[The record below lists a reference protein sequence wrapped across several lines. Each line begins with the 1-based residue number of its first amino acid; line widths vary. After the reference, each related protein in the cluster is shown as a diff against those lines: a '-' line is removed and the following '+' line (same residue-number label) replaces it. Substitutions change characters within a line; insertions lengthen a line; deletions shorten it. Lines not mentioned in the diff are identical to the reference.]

1 MNLSKRTYAVIAG
14 SAVVILVLIVAFLV
28 PRLTAS
34 DASANALE
42 TAPVRR
48 GTLLA
53 TVSATGAISPLREA
67 QMAFSATGPL
77 TQLNV
82 KQGDIVQAGQVLAQL
97 DTRTLE
103 YQRAQS
109 AASLAAAQAK
119 LDQLKNPSSADVA
132 AAQASVDSAQA
143 ALAQLQTPTQNDVI
157 IAKADLDRAKAS
169 LDQAQA
175 AYDRIGGS
183 TNPYIA
189 MSPQAL
195 TLQQASSD
203 YQKALAVFNSKVNPS
218 DSQLKQ
224 AQATL
229 EQARS
234 QLAKLTNP
242 TANDLQAA
250 QSSVDQARAARDL
263 AKAQVDNA
271 IIRAPFGGL
280 ITHVDFDLGSFV
292 PAGRTLLGVADTS
305 QLLVK
310 LNIDETDISRVQVGQ
325 DVNLGLDAY
334 PDATINAKV
343 TDVAASATTIQ
354 GVVNYVATVSLNPS
368 NVPLKIGMTANAN
381 IVVANKPGVLLVPNI
396 AIRAANNTHYV
407 TVQTAPGKTEQ
418 VEVKLGLANDQE
430 TEVLSGLG
438 EGQQVV
444 TSILP
449 LNPLSGGG
457 LGPPSQ

>member
-1 MNLSKRTYAVIAG
+1 MNLSKRTYLLIAG
-14 SAVVILVLIVAFLV
+14 GALVLLVLIVAFLV
-28 PRLTAS
+28 PRLTTG

-82 KQGDIVQAGQVLAQL
+82 KSGDEVRAGQVLAQL
-97 DTRTLE
+97 DTRALE
-103 YQRAQS
+103 YQLAQ
-109 AASLAAAQAK
+109 AEASLAAAQAK
-119 LDQLKNPSSADVA
+119 LDQLKNPSPADVA
-132 AAQASVDSAQA
+132 AAQASVASAEA
-143 ALAQLQTPTQNDVI
+143 ALAQLQKPTPNDVM
-157 IAKADLDRAKAS
+157 IAKADLDRAQAA

-195 TLQQASSD
+195 TLQQATSD
-203 YQKALAVFNSKVNPS
+203 YRRALAVFNSKVNPS

-234 QLAKLTNP
+234 QLLRLTNP
-242 TANDLQAA
+242 TPNDLQAA

-271 IIRAPFGGL
+271 ILRAPFDGL
-280 ITHVDFDLGSFV
+280 ITHVDFDLGSFI

-325 DVNLGLDAY
+325 EVNIGLDAY

-343 TDVAASATTIQ
+343 TDLAAAATTIQ
-354 GVVNYVATVSLNPS
+354 GVVNYVATVSLNPTQ
-368 NVPLKIGMTANAN
+368 VPVKIGMTANAN
-381 IVVANKPGVLLVPNI
+381 IVVANKPNVLLVPNL

-407 TVQTAPGKTEQ
+407 TVQTAPGKTES

-430 TEVLSGLG
+430 TEVLSGLS

-444 TSILP
+444 TSIIP
-449 LNPLSGGG
+449 QNPLSGGG
-457 LGPPSQ
+457 LGPPRQ